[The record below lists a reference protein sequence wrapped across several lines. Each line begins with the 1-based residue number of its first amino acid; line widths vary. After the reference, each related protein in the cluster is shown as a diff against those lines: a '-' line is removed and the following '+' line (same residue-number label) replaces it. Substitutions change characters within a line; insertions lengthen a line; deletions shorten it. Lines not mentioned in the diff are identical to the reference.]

1 TQPPG
6 EPGPRLPPLARDG
19 ADRAADDACGLL
31 QAQPRVIAK
40 LHDLPEA
47 RLLAL
52 EALDRFVHGEQVVG
66 RRLDQ
71 CQPLGQLDALAVPAV
86 LDAALAAGPGG
97 EGLAHG
103 RGPRP
108 RETAPAPPPRGPG
121 RPQ

>member
-31 QAQPRVIAK
+31 QAQPRVIAQ

-86 LDAALAAGPGG
+86 LGAGLAAGPGDG
-97 EGLAHG
+97 GLA
-103 RGPRP
+103 
-108 RETAPAPPPRGPG
+108 RGPG
-121 RPQ
+121 RPPPEATPPPPPQG